1 MAYISLIVP
10 HLIYMALQMQIGQVV
25 LVTTQCLTLVFD
37 KFSEKKIAKKK
48 NKNPKNAFLI
58 YLHHF

>member
-10 HLIYMALQMQIGQVV
+10 HLIYMALQMQIRQVV
-25 LVTTQCLTLVFD
+25 LVTTQCLTLVFY
-37 KFSEKKIAKKK
+37 KFSEKKLQKKK